1 MKPRATWLF
10 LLSVASLAAAAAG
23 GCASNALE
31 RDASSAPV
39 HYGWPE
45 PDTGASQFGVGSES

>member
-1 MKPRATWLF
+1 MKSCATWLF
-10 LLSVASLAAAAAG
+10 LLSIASLAAAAAG
-23 GCASNALE
+23 CAANGLE

-45 PDTGASQFGVGSES
+45 PDTGTSQLGVVGEI

>member
-10 LLSVASLAAAAAG
+10 LLSVASLAAAAA

-45 PDTGASQFGVGSES
+45 PDTGASHLGVVGES